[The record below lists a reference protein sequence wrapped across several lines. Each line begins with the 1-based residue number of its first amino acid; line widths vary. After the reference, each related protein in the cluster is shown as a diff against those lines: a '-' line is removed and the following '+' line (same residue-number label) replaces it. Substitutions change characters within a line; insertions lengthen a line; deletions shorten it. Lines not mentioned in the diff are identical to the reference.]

1 MSEKKEKKSGCFS
14 GLADLILDLLGLILI
29 LKE

>member
-1 MSEKKEKKSGCFS
+1 MSEKKEKKGWLS
-14 GLADLILDLLGLILI
+14 GLADLILDVLGLILI

>member
-1 MSEKKEKKSGCFS
+1 MSEKKEKKGCLS
-14 GLADLILDLLGLILI
+14 SLADLILDLLGLILI